1 MRDNRKHTIL
11 LRVLTGVLAGVLLS
25 GCKSSQQD
33 SLKEA
38 ALETEV
44 VSEEKAEEK
53 DGDTVDKQD
62 EKEEK
67 SAGQEEDTAFVYVC
81 GAVIS
86 PGVYELDSSARIY
99 EAIACAGGVTEE
111 AAQEALNQARKVVD
125 GERIYVPTKEELA
138 DGTFEDIASADGV
151 VEEPGGSDNG
161 VQGKININTAGLE
174 ELKTLS
180 GIGDAKAQSIIRYR
194 EENGAF
200 QNIEDVMKVEG
211 IKEGVFNKIKDE
223 ITV

>member
-1 MRDNRKHTIL
+1 M
-11 LRVLTGVLAGVLLS
+11 
-25 GCKSSQQD
+25 
-33 SLKEA
+33 
-38 ALETEV
+38 
-44 VSEEKAEEK
+44 
-53 DGDTVDKQD
+53 
-62 EKEEK
+62 
-67 SAGQEEDTAFVYVC
+67 
-81 GAVIS
+81 
-86 PGVYELDSSARIY
+86 
-99 EAIACAGGVTEE
+99 
-111 AAQEALNQARKVVD
+111 NQARKVVD

-138 DGTFEDIASADGV
+138 DGTFEDIAAADGV

-200 QNIEDVMKVEG
+200 QNIEDVMEVEG